1 MARKT
6 LTFLMS
12 LAIGSISG
20 NAFACIYPPP
30 PIPLPSE
37 TDDAYEKRR
46 EASVKAQADEDR
58 RRYQTNL
65 FDQADRIDLAIV
77 RKSTPIPFAEAGGAL
92 GAKIEVEP
100 VTPLKGDGSKGA
112 IALSDTNVSTCGI
125 GGAGSA
131 TTARP
136 GDYVIV
142 FHNISFRDE
151 SRPFGI
157 NIDEAREPRLLSALA
172 DAAVLLRD
180 GPKKAKPKP

>member
-12 LAIGSISG
+12 LAIAAISG
-20 NAFACIYPPP
+20 SAFACISPPP
-30 PIPLPSE
+30 PVTLPSE
-37 TDDAYEKRR
+37 SDDAYEKRR
-46 EASVKAQADEDR
+46 EAWVKAQADENR
-58 RRYQTNL
+58 RRYQTYL
-65 FDQADRIDLAIV
+65 FDQADRIELAIV

-92 GAKIEVEP
+92 GARIEVEP
-100 VTPLKGDGSKGA
+100 VTPLKGDDSQA
-112 IALSDTNVSTCGI
+112 SIVLSDTNVTTCGI
-125 GGAGSA
+125 SGAGSA

-151 SRPFGI
+151 PRPYGI
-157 NIDEAREPRLLSALA
+157 TVDEAREPRLLSALT

-180 GPKKAKPKP
+180 GPKQAKPTP